1 DRAARRRGAGAH
13 HPRARTGH
21 RRPAGP
27 GGLPGVAPVADHDD
41 RPVGD
46 PLGRRRRGR
55 ARHRRVA
62 ASDDGGRER
71 RAHPA
76 APMGRRG
83 PPAAHRGGAAPGHHA
98 RPARRVDV
106 RRHRRRRRRGR
117 RGPQRAAHVAVHV
130 VNVERCPKRVRAY
143 IAGELVA
150 DTINALYVW
159 EGPAYPAYYI
169 PAEDVRATLVPTGA
183 TEHWPSRGDA
193 EVLDVKTSR
202 GVVGGAARRYP
213 SPRVEALAGHV
224 RFEWEAMDEWL
235 EEDEPVYVHPRD
247 PYTRVDILDSS
258 RHVEVRVD
266 GET

>member
-1 DRAARRRGAGAH
+1 
-13 HPRARTGH
+13 
-21 RRPAGP
+21 
-27 GGLPGVAPVADHDD
+27 
-41 RPVGD
+41 
-46 PLGRRRRGR
+46 
-55 ARHRRVA
+55 
-62 ASDDGGRER
+62 
-71 RAHPA
+71 
-76 APMGRRG
+76 M
-83 PPAAHRGGAAPGHHA
+83 
-98 RPARRVDV
+98 
-106 RRHRRRRRRGR
+106 
-117 RGPQRAAHVAVHV
+117 
-130 VNVERCPKRVRAY
+130 NVERCPKRVRAY

-266 GET
+266 GETVADSHRPKLLFETRLPTRYYLPMADARLDLMTPTTTVTRCPYKGTATYWSLGQHADLAWCYRSPLPESHKIAGLVAFYNERVDLIVDGVVQERPRSRSH